1 MRSTVDV
8 TNLIGEPYKSLGGVQ
23 RLLKNARVDVN
34 QVLANLGVSAAD
46 ELARVAGLP
55 FQTKQFPMFFTGAF

>member
-1 MRSTVDV
+1 M

-55 FQTKQFPMFFTGAF
+55 LQTKQFPMFFTGAF